1 MATTHAIS
9 MGQLKKRVV
18 WLLKQMP
25 DDYKSPTLP
34 LENGLTFT
42 PNKHLSYL
50 AKASKSTLKIV
61 PDAPT
66 QKD

>member
-1 MATTHAIS
+1 MATTHSIS
-9 MGQLKKRVV
+9 MDQLRKRVV

-34 LENGLTFT
+34 LKNGLTFT
-42 PNKHLSYL
+42 PNKRLSYL
-50 AKASKSTLKIV
+50 AKASKSTLKIT
-61 PDAPT
+61 PDNTT